1 MKKIIIASFLM
12 FSFSVS
18 VNAQSNNKIDVASTK
33 EVVILTPE
41 EKAKKDAVAIC
52 EFLGLD
58 ENLRTAFTGLFE
70 MKHNVMQNSSETV
83 ESRREMSR
91 IVGLKIEATID
102 SNQLEKLKANAA
114 LYNQLLSTDE
124 IDTKK

>member
-1 MKKIIIASFLM
+1 MKKIIIAGFLM

-18 VNAQSNNKIDVASTK
+18 VNAQSKKKTVTAETK

-41 EKAKKDAVAIC
+41 EAAKKDAEAIS

-58 ENLRTAFTGLFE
+58 ENLKTAFVGLFE
-70 MKHNVMQNSSETV
+70 MKHNVMQSSSETV

-91 IVGLKIEATID
+91 IVGLKIEASFD
-102 SNQLEKLKANAA
+102 SNLLEKLRGNTA
-114 LYNQLLSTDE
+114 LYNQLLSTDAIE
-124 IDTKK
+124 TKK

>member
-12 FSFSVS
+12 LAFGGAMS
-18 VNAQSNNKIDVASTK
+18 AQSKKKVDATPKK

-41 EKAKKDAVAIC
+41 QAAQKDGLAIS

-58 ENLRTAFTGLFE
+58 ETLKTAFVGLFE
-70 MKHNVMQNSSETV
+70 MKHQVMQNSSETV
-83 ESRREMSR
+83 EGRREMSR

-102 SNQLEKLKANAA
+102 SNQLEKLKANTG
-114 LYNQLLSTDE
+114 LYNQLLSTE
-124 IDTKK
+124 LIEVKN

>member
-12 FSFSVS
+12 FSFSIT
-18 VNAQSNNKIDVASTK
+18 VNAQSKKKIVVAETE
-33 EVVILTPE
+33 EVVNLTPE
-41 EKAKKDAVAIC
+41 EAAKKDALAIS

-58 ENLRTAFTGLFE
+58 ENLKTALTGLFE

-83 ESRREMSR
+83 EGRREMSR

-102 SNQLEKLKANAA
+102 ANQLEKLRANTA
-114 LYNQLLSTDE
+114 LYNQLLSTDAIE
-124 IDTKK
+124 PKK

>member
-1 MKKIIIASFLM
+1 MKKIIIAGFLM

-18 VNAQSNNKIDVASTK
+18 VNAQSKKKTVLAETK

-41 EKAKKDAVAIC
+41 QAAKKDALAIS

-58 ENLRTAFTGLFE
+58 ENLKTAFAGLFE
-70 MKHNVMQNSSETV
+70 MKYNVMQNSSETV

-102 SNQLEKLKANAA
+102 SNLLEKLRGNTA
-114 LYNQLLSTDE
+114 LYNQLLSTDAIE
-124 IDTKK
+124 TKK

>member
-18 VNAQSNNKIDVASTK
+18 VNAQSKKKTVVAVTK
-33 EVVILTPE
+33 EVVSLTPE
-41 EKAKKDAVAIC
+41 QAAKKDAVAIS

-70 MKHNVMQNSSETV
+70 MKHNVMQSSTETF
-83 ESRREMSR
+83 ESRKEMSR
-91 IVGLKIEATID
+91 IVGLKIEATI
-102 SNQLEKLKANAA
+102 SSYQLEKLKANTA
-114 LYNQLLSTDE
+114 LYNQLLSTDAIE
-124 IDTKK
+124 TKK

>member
-1 MKKIIIASFLM
+1 MKKIIIASFLL

-18 VNAQSNNKIDVASTK
+18 VNAQSKNKDALANTK
-33 EVVILTPE
+33 EVEILTTE

-102 SNQLEKLKANAA
+102 SNLLEKLRGNAS
-114 LYNQLLSTDE
+114 LYNQLLSTDAIE
-124 IDTKK
+124 PKK

>member
-1 MKKIIIASFLM
+1 MKKIIIASFLV

-18 VNAQSNNKIDVASTK
+18 VNAQSKKKAAVANAK

-41 EKAKKDAVAIC
+41 QEAIKDAVAIC

-70 MKHNVMQNSSETV
+70 MKHNVMQSSSETV
-83 ESRREMSR
+83 ESRKEMSR

-102 SNQLEKLKANAA
+102 SNQLEKLKANTA
-114 LYNQLLSTDE
+114 LYNQVLSTDAIE
-124 IDTKK
+124 TKK

>member
-18 VNAQSNNKIDVASTK
+18 VNAQSKKKTVVAVTK
-33 EVVILTPE
+33 EVVSLTPE
-41 EKAKKDAVAIC
+41 QAAKKDAVAIS

-70 MKHNVMQNSSETV
+70 MKHNVMQSNTETF
-83 ESRREMSR
+83 ESRKEMSR

-102 SNQLEKLKANAA
+102 SNQLEKLKANTA
-114 LYNQLLSTDE
+114 LYNQLLSTE
-124 IDTKK
+124 LIEVKN